1 MEVYKLKVL
10 NKVFRKNYNVCISI
24 SLFKMNDPY
33 RDFGKYVAYLYNWIF
48 KIPKNYFVRLYIDEV
63 TLKSPEFEKIIES
76 SFNNL
81 EIFLYNYPEYK
92 DNSGYHD
99 GTFGSISR
107 FLILFDN
114 DFKKNYSV
122 DYIWISDSDVQPFY
136 FDPALIKDM
145 KNRRID
151 ICYMSKSTYNV
162 PWIPDSVDYPVI
174 NAKIIIKNDIKFSKY
189 NFDKYLRDILDGKY
203 KEMYDKIVTWNSYRT
218 KKTVYNPNQ
227 KYFIYGFD
235 EIYSNQI
242 LYKEFLNYK
251 RLIIYYLD
259 LALFQKIPTIDV
271 NIPNYEI
278 MDELNWKYILKGDNS
293 KMKEYIEL
301 NDSAYEYLKTLPL
314 TLLSTRMKK
323 AYDDYKKYRPL
334 LNSNNKEFAVFLL
347 VNPV

>member
-1 MEVYKLKVL
+1 
-10 NKVFRKNYNVCISI
+10 
-24 SLFKMNDPY
+24 
-33 RDFGKYVAYLYNWIF
+33 
-48 KIPKNYFVRLYIDEV
+48 
-63 TLKSPEFEKIIES
+63 
-76 SFNNL
+76 
-81 EIFLYNYPEYK
+81 
-92 DNSGYHD
+92 
-99 GTFGSISR
+99 
-107 FLILFDN
+107 
-114 DFKKNYSV
+114 
-122 DYIWISDSDVQPFY
+122 
-136 FDPALIKDM
+136 
-145 KNRRID
+145 
-151 ICYMSKSTYNV
+151 
-162 PWIPDSVDYPVI
+162 
-174 NAKIIIKNDIKFSKY
+174 
-189 NFDKYLRDILDGKY
+189 
-203 KEMYDKIVTWNSYRT
+203 MYDKIVTWNSYRT